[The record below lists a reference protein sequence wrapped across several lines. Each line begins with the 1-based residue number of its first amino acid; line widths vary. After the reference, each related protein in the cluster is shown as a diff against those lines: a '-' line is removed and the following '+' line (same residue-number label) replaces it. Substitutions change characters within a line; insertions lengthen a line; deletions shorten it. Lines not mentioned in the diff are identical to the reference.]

1 MPNLFPALDQLRC
14 GAAFLI
20 KPVKP
25 VAQIISQ
32 RQHLLKR
39 ARQRR
44 QVLKTVT
51 TCAELSPAER
61 IRIRADGV
69 DAVTFHTI
77 EPRRIWTSRDVA
89 TALEELE
96 RLAMTTTTHLERAGG
111 IWFPDETIGV
121 SFRLFSLR
129 GIAPVA
135 AVASYS
141 AAAVSACL
149 EYRED
154 RVVLLLT
161 MTRRAVVLALASD
174 WVGSVKEHD
183 GAWQ

>member
-1 MPNLFPALDQLRC
+1 MTNLFSALDQLRFD
-14 GAAFLI
+14 AALLI
-20 KPVKP
+20 ESVKP
-25 VAQIISQ
+25 ITEIISQ
-32 RQHLLKR
+32 REHLLKR
-39 ARQRR
+39 ARQCR
-44 QVLKTVT
+44 QILEPVT
-51 TCAELSPAER
+51 TRAELSPAER

-77 EPRRIWTSRDVA
+77 KPRCIRTSRNVA
-89 TALEELE
+89 AALEELE

-154 RVVLLLT
+154 RVLLLLT

-174 WVGSVKEHD
+174 WVGIVKEHD
-183 GAWQ
+183 GAW